1 MANVLFKRGLQ
12 NNIPRDGQ
20 AQDGVFYLTTDTNRL
35 YIGNKDNNPVLLN
48 QTVNFAASLA
58 DLQSISDS
66 WTDKAAHVKDLYYV
80 MHNDDGAG
88 NILAVWTQTET
99 NKYGWVQI
107 NPDHNTYVNEF
118 FASMASGT
126 NAATMTLGLGYNS
139 ADEESQTI
147 SFSVAGTGKTID
159 IKAAPTGYGFVL
171 TGDTYTLSSDDATIS
186 LTSALGQA
194 ASSVKLVGGDNVTVV
209 DGDNDNEIKISAVDT
224 VINNMAVEVDEN
236 GKIFVKLFDNQN
248 GDVSASTGNIVMTYG
263 QGGTKQAPIGGVL
276 DVYSKDDVDNKLK
289 DLNGLTYRG
298 TIGGTGATYDMGADY
313 KVYAKGSSTALPVH
327 NGDMF
332 LVSGEAKYDKD
343 NTAYTGDLLIA
354 TGTETDGVLTSITW
368 TYVPSGDDA
377 KLDTTYQ
384 FVADQLNNALS
395 IQANSSLD
403 GPMGEVGNI
412 KFQAP
417 KADGAIAI
425 TSEASG
431 TNNSNLLIKVTHA
444 EYDAQEKTGAALN
457 QNENEEVDVLTG
469 IETNAEGHVTGYVVS
484 KLQAPRYALSD
495 SPMLDSLTIGNN
507 IGVTVKQAL
516 HLKNGDNEVQK
527 VGFNI
532 LSESLAISTDK
543 DDDIQIDFAWGTF

>member
-12 NNIPRDGQ
+12 NAIPKDGH
-20 AQDGVFYLTTDTNRL
+20 ALDGVFYLTTDTHRL
-35 YIGNKDNNPVLLN
+35 YVGQGQNPVLLN
-48 QTVNFAASLA
+48 QTVNFATSLT
-58 DLQSISDS
+58 DLKNISDA

-80 MHNDDGAG
+80 LPQDDGTG
-88 NILAVWTQTET
+88 NILAVWCQTEE
-99 NKYGWVQI
+99 NKYGWIQI
-107 NPDHNTYVNEF
+107 NPDHNTYVNDL
-118 FASMASGT
+118 FAQMASGT
-126 NAATMTLGLGYNS
+126 NAATMTVGIGYNN
-139 ADEESQTI
+139 ADEDSKTI
-147 SFSVAGTGKTID
+147 SFSIAGTGKTIEV
-159 IKAAPTGYGFVL
+159 KAAENGNGFL
-171 TGDTYTLSSDDATIS
+171 LKGDTYTLSSDEGTIK

-194 ASSVKLVGGDNVTVV
+194 PSNVKLVGGDNVTVAK
-209 DGDNDNEIKISAVDT
+209 GDNANEIKISAIDT
-224 VINNMAVEVDEN
+224 VVNDMAVEVDAN
-236 GKIFVKLFDNQN
+236 GKILVKLFDNQN

-276 DVYSKDDVDNKLK
+276 DVYSKDDIDNKLK

-298 TIGGTGATYDMGADY
+298 TIGTTGATYTMGADY
-313 KVYAKGSSTALPVH
+313 KVYPAGSSTALPVH

-332 LVSGEAKYDKD
+332 LVAGEAKYDKD
-343 NTAYTGDLLIA
+343 HTAYTGDLLIA
-354 TGTETDGVLTSITW
+354 TGTETDGVLSAITW

-417 KADGAIAI
+417 KENGAIAI

-444 EYDAQEKTGAALN
+444 EYTATKKDGAALN
-457 QNENEEVDVLTG
+457 QNENEVVDVLTG
-469 IETNAEGHVTGYVVS
+469 VETNAEGHVIGYTVS
-484 KLQAPRYALSD
+484 KLQAPRYALTN
-495 SPMLDSLTIGNN
+495 SPSLDSITVNN
-507 IGVTVKQAL
+507 AVGVTIKQGL
-516 HLKNGDNEVQK
+516 HLKNGDNEFQE

-532 LSESLAISTDK
+532 MSESLTITTDK
-543 DDDIQIDFAWGTF
+543 QDDIQIDFAWGTF